1 MSKIMKE
8 PLDGFRVDKRRVV
21 LALGTQI
28 VGEMVAINRGEWAY
42 SDAMHFIPLLRVG
55 LRPALQMPSLIL
67 PTFWLAQRVAHSH
80 ARQMAGMKTG

>member
-1 MSKIMKE
+1 MSKIIKG
-8 PLDGFRVDKRRVV
+8 PLDGFRVGKRRVV
-21 LALGTQI
+21 LSLGTQI

-42 SDAMHFIPLLRVG
+42 NDAMPLIPLLRVG

-80 ARQMAGMKTG
+80 ARQMAGVRTG